1 MSYISSYTSF
11 HYCECQ
17 NKGAKARYSSD
28 EEQKAQETIELVS
41 LKPEVKYLTYSE
53 IEYEMLM
60 ITLMK
65 LILFIL
71 SP

>member
-1 MSYISSYTSF
+1 MSDISSCTCFY
-11 HYCECQ
+11 YRECQ
-17 NKGAKARYSSD
+17 NKGATAQHSSD
-28 EEQKAQETIELVS
+28 EEQKAQEMIELVS

-53 IEYEMLM
+53 IENEMLM
-60 ITLMK
+60 ITLVK